1 MQENDGKPFI
11 RFDVEGKGSVFSLVI
26 PAGVDITK
34 QPLLG
39 RYNSANQ
46 PDTALD
52 TEDADFSGSILVAE
66 DDPANQ
72 MLITKLLEKMG
83 FKVTI
88 AEDGNKALQKALTQS
103 FDLILMDIQMSIMNG
118 YEATEALRKE
128 GISTPVIALTANAMK
143 GDREK
148 CITAG
153 CDDYISKPIDQDELR
168 RVLKKYLAAENVSA

>member
-1 MQENDGKPFI
+1 M
-11 RFDVEGKGSVFSLVI
+11 
-26 PAGVDITK
+26 
-34 QPLLG
+34 
-39 RYNSANQ
+39 
-46 PDTALD
+46 
-52 TEDADFSGSILVAE
+52 VAE